1 MKIAFFIEHISNGGA
16 ERVITNLAN
25 SFAKHNHEVIMI
37 TTIRRLGEYSLSEN
51 VRRFTT
57 EGNAYHTSKLIGPF
71 RRLYRL
77 RSILKKEK
85 PQYLV
90 SFLNSAL
97 YHGVLTTR
105 GLKTKSIISV
115 RNDPNFDYQ
124 TILQK
129 ILAKTILPLSEGAVF
144 QTEDAKAWFPKQLQD
159 KSTII
164 FNPISSSFYN
174 TNYIPMDKL
183 IVAVGRLSEQK
194 DYFFLI
200 KGFKVFADAHK
211 DWKLHIYGDG
221 ELKEQLSGEIKRVG
235 LADKIILKGRT
246 DNVANAIS
254 SATIYVMTSQFEGSP
269 NALMEAMAVGVPCIS
284 SNCPC
289 GGPKMLINNGN
300 NGFLYEVGNIDE
312 FLDRLNVLAE
322 NSELRI
328 KFSKSAKNRAKDF
341 TEEKVD
347 AQRVPMGI
355 DDLEGRELIIK
366 NIRVEVQSK
375 HSIYHEDSIVDQILL
390 PFLKYESTGTIKML
404 SILPLI
410 FAALESGRPIVI
422 DELENGLH
430 PNIVQRILDLFK
442 SPEMNPFNS
451 QLICTTHSI
460 ALAERGVRRDQV
472 WVISKDAHGKSSMKR
487 ISEYPGTRTTDNIAE
502 KYLRCAFGD
511 VPRFS

>member
-328 KFSKSAKNRAKDF
+328 KFSKPAKNRAKDF
-341 TEEKVD
+341 TEEKV
-347 AQRVPMGI
+347 
-355 DDLEGRELIIK
+355 
-366 NIRVEVQSK
+366 
-375 HSIYHEDSIVDQILL
+375 
-390 PFLKYESTGTIKML
+390 
-404 SILPLI
+404 
-410 FAALESGRPIVI
+410 
-422 DELENGLH
+422 
-430 PNIVQRILDLFK
+430 
-442 SPEMNPFNS
+442 FN
-451 QLICTTHSI
+451 LWH
-460 ALAERGVRRDQV
+460 
-472 WVISKDAHGKSSMKR
+472 
-487 ISEYPGTRTTDNIAE
+487 
-502 KYLRCAFGD
+502 KYLKNL
-511 VPRFS
+511 

>member
-200 KGFKVFADAHK
+200 KNYSQTPFFFGYIVFNPH
-211 DWKLHIYGDG
+211 LC
-221 ELKEQLSGEIKRVG
+221 
-235 LADKIILKGRT
+235 T
-246 DNVANAIS
+246 
-254 SATIYVMTSQFEGSP
+254 
-269 NALMEAMAVGVPCIS
+269 
-284 SNCPC
+284 
-289 GGPKMLINNGN
+289 
-300 NGFLYEVGNIDE
+300 
-312 FLDRLNVLAE
+312 
-322 NSELRI
+322 
-328 KFSKSAKNRAKDF
+328 
-341 TEEKVD
+341 
-347 AQRVPMGI
+347 
-355 DDLEGRELIIK
+355 
-366 NIRVEVQSK
+366 
-375 HSIYHEDSIVDQILL
+375 VDQ
-390 PFLKYESTGTIKML
+390 
-404 SILPLI
+404 
-410 FAALESGRPIVI
+410 RNV
-422 DELENGLH
+422 
-430 PNIVQRILDLFK
+430 
-442 SPEMNPFNS
+442 
-451 QLICTTHSI
+451 
-460 ALAERGVRRDQV
+460 
-472 WVISKDAHGKSSMKR
+472 
-487 ISEYPGTRTTDNIAE
+487 
-502 KYLRCAFGD
+502 
-511 VPRFS
+511 

>member
-1 MKIAFFIEHISNGGA
+1 
-16 ERVITNLAN
+16 
-25 SFAKHNHEVIMI
+25 MI

-194 DYFFLI
+194 DYFF
-200 KGFKVFADAHK
+200 
-211 DWKLHIYGDG
+211 
-221 ELKEQLSGEIKRVG
+221 
-235 LADKIILKGRT
+235 
-246 DNVANAIS
+246 
-254 SATIYVMTSQFEGSP
+254 
-269 NALMEAMAVGVPCIS
+269 
-284 SNCPC
+284 
-289 GGPKMLINNGN
+289 
-300 NGFLYEVGNIDE
+300 
-312 FLDRLNVLAE
+312 
-322 NSELRI
+322 
-328 KFSKSAKNRAKDF
+328 
-341 TEEKVD
+341 
-347 AQRVPMGI
+347 
-355 DDLEGRELIIK
+355 
-366 NIRVEVQSK
+366 
-375 HSIYHEDSIVDQILL
+375 
-390 PFLKYESTGTIKML
+390 
-404 SILPLI
+404 
-410 FAALESGRPIVI
+410 
-422 DELENGLH
+422 
-430 PNIVQRILDLFK
+430 
-442 SPEMNPFNS
+442 
-451 QLICTTHSI
+451 
-460 ALAERGVRRDQV
+460 
-472 WVISKDAHGKSSMKR
+472 
-487 ISEYPGTRTTDNIAE
+487 
-502 KYLRCAFGD
+502 
-511 VPRFS
+511 